1 MGKSEALTDEEKAEN
16 TGWFF
21 FILSLCAG
29 VYNGAKYYVYRLIA
43 RSGAVSIRFS
53 DLHLSLFPLG
63 LQIRNIKNFPIRS
76 DNLVSFAG
84 VSIYLP
90 PTSLF
95 MRKKAISIEIDRPRF
110 TLDDSLLKGQTQG
123 GGLGSSF
130 TIHRIRIRDG
140 ELFFNGRDLQCQLLG
155 FNLQSGSLT
164 EGFSFR
170 IDSPHLK
177 ITLPVSGE
185 PVTLEG
191 NMTAEAHQQ
200 GKSWK
205 ISRFAWQTR
214 ELRFDLNGRILPQGV
229 YQFNGSAQGD
239 PGSVLQP
246 LLDELTIK
254 GLTYVDARIAKDA
267 AGKVQVTAEFSAPSI
282 RMKENHYDNLSGRLS
297 WDSENRSLELEAKV
311 GTKLGKTTVQLQSQ
325 GKETRIAL
333 RDLPAAD
340 IAGIL
345 DIDKDA
351 PLSGVVRSGNIEFS
365 PGFIRGRADLDAAPG
380 RPLNQPFVAK
390 GSLDFLRDKKAHLTT
405 FSGQRLQFSGG
416 EISISGKTD
425 SRAHTLDIRIDA
437 ALKNLE
443 NMAPYSIYYLD
454 IDLLPW
460 QLSGGRGDFSVTIDM
475 RQGRKRI
482 DSRLHLADFQSSR
495 QAISELR
502 GEVHQTPPATSGN
515 FAIKAPGLS
524 SRVDLTVADRRTT
537 ILFRDVTGESSKIM
551 KILGLDV
558 PLLGRIA
565 GDFTYRSSKGLAGPE
580 VEGPF
585 TSPRLAFMGYDLTQ
599 VRGTLR
605 SNLKGIDLQ
614 GVEFAYKGGR
624 AQAGVLIDFE
634 QKRFDMQGRIEGI
647 DASLLQRDLSGSAD
661 LAISGRGEF
670 LKDPLELTYRLRD
683 IHFYRDRGFSID
695 GKARILT
702 DFSDFQLSTSG
713 TATHPG
719 GPSPFSLD
727 ISRRGQRYSGSFNFD
742 LNELDQ
748 IIPWKNN
755 AGRMHLVG
763 EIVTGSDGSMSSRG
777 VAVFS
782 GRTLS
787 LPNFSHSLDNFQGTV
802 TFFNTDFSLQSLRGE
817 MGGGNVEGS
826 GRLVINGGEL
836 RQLTLNLQ
844 GKDLR
849 LYPMDRVSCLV
860 NPDLALKYEQ
870 KKLLLSGSLEFQEV
884 DWQREIDER
893 IVFSTRS
900 ELSTAESKIREML
913 QLDIGLAG
921 ENLLMQNSLGRI
933 RGRFKLRLSGT
944 ASFPIL
950 SGTCEGR
957 QGEIYFSDRS
967 FNLLKAKLVFN
978 NNFFIDPLIQV
989 ESEAFIQNYRIRF
1002 DIRGNASHAN
1012 PELTASPPLPI
1023 QDILALVSLG
1033 EVFKRTG
1040 STEVSSQQGGTAL
1053 VTGKLTEEIRSRA
1066 NKLLGINLLSFDPG
1080 LSRPSAVDTS
1090 RLTIGKT
1097 ISKDLVV
1104 VYSTNLSTARQE
1116 IIYLQYQLSPAISL
1130 IAMRNEE
1137 GRYSL
1142 DLRLRSQR

>member
-1 MGKSEALTDEEKAEN
+1 ME
-16 TGWFF
+16 
-21 FILSLCAG
+21 
-29 VYNGAKYYVYRLIA
+29 
-43 RSGAVSIRFS
+43 
-53 DLHLSLFPLG
+53 
-63 LQIRNIKNFPIRS
+63 IRNIKNFPIRS

-84 VSIYLP
+84 VNVYLP

-95 MRKKAISIEIDRPRF
+95 MRKKAISIEIDQPRF
-110 TLDDSLLKGQTQG
+110 TLDDSLFKGQAQS

-130 TIHRIRIRDG
+130 TIHRIRIRNG
-140 ELFFNGRDLQCQLLG
+140 ELLFKGRDFQCQLLG

-170 IDSPHLK
+170 LDSPHLK
-177 ITLPVSGE
+177 ITLAIDGE

-191 NMTAEAHQQ
+191 NMTGEAHQQ

-205 ISRFAWQTR
+205 ISRCAWQTR
-214 ELRFDLNGRILPQGV
+214 EMRFNLNGRILPQGA
-229 YQFNGSAQGD
+229 YQFNVSAQGD
-239 PGSVLQP
+239 FATILQP
-246 LLDELTIK
+246 LLDELTVK
-254 GLTYVDARIAKDA
+254 GLTYADARIAKDGD
-267 AGKVQVTAEFSAPSI
+267 GKVRVTAEFSAPSCS
-282 RMKENHYDNLSGRLS
+282 MKENQYANLSGRLR
-297 WDSENRSLELEAKV
+297 WDNKNRSLELEAMT
-311 GTKLGKTTVQLQSQ
+311 GTELARGRVNLESREKR
-325 GKETRIAL
+325 TRITMQNI
-333 RDLPAAD
+333 PAAHV
-340 IAGIL
+340 ANLL
-345 DIDKDA
+345 DIRSDA
-351 PLSGVVRSGNIEFS
+351 PLAGIIRHGEVEFI

-390 GSLDFLRDKKAHLTT
+390 GSFDFLRDKKAHQTT
-405 FSGQRLQFSGG
+405 FSGNRLQFSGG

-425 SRAHTLDIRIDA
+425 SKAHTTDIRIA
-437 ALKNLE
+437 ATLKNLE
-443 NMAPYSIYYLD
+443 NMTPYSSYYLD

-460 QLSGGRGDFSVTIDM
+460 KLSGGSGAFTLTIDK

-482 DSRLHLADFQSSR
+482 DSRFHLAAFQASR

-502 GEVHQTPPATSGN
+502 GEVHQTPLSTSGD
-515 FAIKAPGLS
+515 FAITAPGLNS
-524 SRVDLTVADRRTT
+524 LVDLAIANRRTT
-537 ILFRDVTGESSKIM
+537 IFFHDVTGESRKIM
-551 KILGLDV
+551 KILGLDA
-558 PLLGRIA
+558 PLHGRIA
-565 GDFTYRSSKGLAGPE
+565 GDFTYRSGKALAEPE
-580 VEGPF
+580 VEGRF
-585 TSPRLAFMGYDLTQ
+585 TSPHLVFMGYDLMQ
-599 VRGTLR
+599 VESTLH

-614 GVEFAYKGGR
+614 GLGFAYKGGR

-634 QKRFDMQGRIEGI
+634 QKRFDIKGRIEGI
-647 DASLLQRDLSGSAD
+647 DASLLHRDFSGSAD
-661 LAISGRGEF
+661 LEISGRGEF
-670 LKDPLELTYRLRD
+670 LKDPLEITYRLRNT
-683 IHFYRDRGFSID
+683 HFYRDRGFNID

-719 GPSPFSLD
+719 GPSPFALN
-727 ISRRGQRYSGSFNFD
+727 ISRRGQRYAGSFNFD
-742 LNELDQ
+742 LNDLDQ
-748 IIPWKNN
+748 LIPWKNN

-763 EIVTGSDGSMSSRG
+763 EIYTGSDGSMSSRG

-802 TFFNTDFSLQSLRGE
+802 TFVNTNFSLQSLRGE
-817 MGGGNVEGS
+817 MGGGKVEGN
-826 GRLVINGGEL
+826 GLLGINGGEL
-836 RQLTLNLQ
+836 QQLILNLQ
-844 GKDLR
+844 GEGLR

-860 NPDLALKYEQ
+860 NPDLTLKYEQ
-870 KKLLLSGSLEFQEV
+870 KKLLLSGSLEFQEIV
-884 DWQREIDER
+884 WQREIDEH

-913 QLDIGLAG
+913 RLDIGLAG
-921 ENLLMQNSLGRI
+921 ENILMQNSLGRI
-933 RGRFKLRLSGT
+933 RGRFKLRLTGT

-989 ESEAFIQNYRIRF
+989 ESETFVQNYRIRF
-1002 DIRGNASHAN
+1002 DIRGSASRAK

-1053 VTGKLTEEIRSRA
+1053 VTGKLTEEIRNRA

-1080 LSRPSAVDTS
+1080 LSEQTTVDTS

-1097 ISKDLVV
+1097 ISKGLVV
-1104 VYSTNLSTARQE
+1104 VYSTNLSTSRQE